1 MSDSH
6 ATQPALCTLMSW
18 LALEDMAR
26 FEDARGNEGTLMQRR
41 LDDVREAGYD
51 GVQFDVVF
59 TGEQLSQCLRRGL
72 RIAATGRVNH
82 PEEAGPLAEKL
93 AGAGFR
99 CATLHVGWG
108 METPDEASRLIE
120 AVLSASD
127 RHGIPLYIETHRATI
142 FQDIWRTVDFLA
154 RYPQVRI
161 NGDFSHWYTGLEF
174 VYGGFEKKLRFI
186 EPVLERVRFLHG
198 RIGNPG
204 CMQVGIGDGDE
215 TAHPYVAHF
224 RSLWTRAME
233 HFLRQAGPDSCLY
246 FVPELLS
253 PKIYY
258 GRTFPD
264 STGTLHEESDR
275 WQQSLV
281 LRSLAQQCF
290 LEATNRVS
298 GGSGRA
304 QQP

>member
-1 MSDSH
+1 MADLHS
-6 ATQPALCTLMSW
+6 TQPILRTLMSW

-26 FEDARGNEGTLMQRR
+26 FEDARGNAGALLQRR
-41 LDDVREAGYD
+41 LDDVLEAGYD

-59 TGEQLSQCLRRGL
+59 TSDQLAHCRQRGL
-72 RIAATGRVNH
+72 GIAATGRVNH
-82 PEEAGPLAEKL
+82 PEEAGPLAERL
-93 AGAGFR
+93 ADAGFP

-108 METPDEASRLIE
+108 MESPDEAARLIE
-120 AVLSASD
+120 AVLTASD
-127 RHGIPLYIETHRATI
+127 RHPIPLFIETHRATI
-142 FQDIWRTVDFLA
+142 FQDAWRTVDFLA

-174 VYGGFEKKLRFI
+174 VYGGFENKLRFI

-204 CMQVGIGDGDE
+204 CMQVDIGDGDE
-215 TAHPYVAHF
+215 TAHPYVTHF
-224 RSLWTRAME
+224 RMLWTRAME
-233 HFLRQAGPDSCLY
+233 QFLRQSEPGGSLF

-264 STGTLHEESDR
+264 ENGVLREECDR
-275 WQQSLV
+275 WAQSLV
-281 LRSLAQQCF
+281 LRGLAQQCF
-290 LEATNRVS
+290 AEAKRRVDA
-298 GGSGRA
+298 GSGRVR
-304 QQP
+304 